1 VRQRSRKLVSV
12 YKSPKARQS
21 LLEYYDRVIANW
33 PIPCDECYLDTGC
46 GRTHVLECGNRDASP
61 LVLFHGTGNNSL
73 MWRFNVEGLG
83 EHFMLYLI
91 DTVNDPGK
99 SEATT
104 TFKAA
109 TDYARWTTEVLDALG
124 LDRAN
129 LVGHSKGGWVVLNT
143 TISAP
148 ERVKRIALI
157 APAVGINPKLSRNF
171 IRRSLRV
178 GMFPRRKNV
187 ISYLRYMS
195 GPDAQVNTDY
205 AEYLSNVIRGT
216 RQRIIKHRRFTDD
229 ELAGIKAP
237 VLLAFGDHE
246 VSVDYRSVIARQVDN
261 PEPGC
266 SDRARHGTRSPGR
279 EAGHN
284 Q

>member
-73 MWRFNVEGLG
+73 MWRFNVEGL
-83 EHFMLYLI
+83 
-91 DTVNDPGK
+91 
-99 SEATT
+99 
-104 TFKAA
+104 
-109 TDYARWTTEVLDALG
+109 DALG

-187 ISYLRYMS
+187 ISHLRYMS